1 LYTCFDMKYK
11 LIFLFRKCEI

>member
-1 LYTCFDMKYK
+1 MKYK

>member
-1 LYTCFDMKYK
+1 MKCE